1 MFAKSAERGQWW
13 AVYVVV
19 GIVLGV
25 LLEIAAA
32 TIPFWSYNPWW
43 LVFVVVILAFGL
55 SPATLARWLWKQ
67 SLVVLFAVGS
77 VLAFLIEGL
86 SAVIPGYGWSFA
98 PGFPL
103 GIRAAFWRAV
113 VLGLGGGLFI
123 LVAHTI
129 THWIFVS
136 IKKPNRDKACYE
148 KYRPD
153 HVKIEDIPDPF
164 CELRKQLDSDPA
176 KRQAADEFYNQLNP
190 EGKKMLLSVD
200 GGGAKGY
207 ITLHCLAKLE
217 ELTGRKCFEM
227 FDFFAGTSTGSLI
240 AAGMASGMSA
250 HKLRLVYRCKI
261 PMVLQDRAPVMSI
274 LTYLLRP
281 NDPAK
286 TAARELLDK
295 IKLLP
300 RNKLRFMYRYDKLW
314 GLIEQVLS
322 DGKGKLTTMGEIPK
336 HLLITVKDVTRSE
349 TIFAVN
355 CGPGTKA
362 YADLPVAYAVMGS
375 AAVPIILQPLL
386 NWVDGG
392 VGTYQNPC
400 YRATFVATQVV
411 AGQTNYGRPSSSDE
425 SVTYEKRYSPEN
437 TIHFSFGTGVR
448 RNALT
453 GKEAMS
459 KKAHGWILYVISE
472 GQEDGSDDQ
481 VRMTQEHFARDA
493 GLDFRRFQIVLDPEI
508 LAEPVAQGGLG
519 MEHLKPKDEEIE
531 HIKPKDEEVEHIKRQ
546 IEKLEMD
553 AHTVKELE
561 ILEML
566 GKAWAEA
573 LASDPDGKGIGFT
586 RPQYPYVDFI
596 NDPNHPDAKRVYFP
610 PATPPQLLPSYLI
623 RHLPG
628 DKCSGLRKYRSKRLP
643 RLTDGGDPPKP
654 GYITR
659 CKEKIRKAIAK
670 IKAAGSA

>member
-1 MFAKSAERGQWW
+1 M
-13 AVYVVV
+13 
-19 GIVLGV
+19 

-67 SLVVLFAVGS
+67 SLVVLFVAGS
-77 VLAFLIEGL
+77 ALAFLVEGL
-86 SAVIPGYGWSFA
+86 SAVIPGYGWSFV

-103 GIRAAFWRAV
+103 GVGNAFWRTV

-123 LVAHTI
+123 LATHTI
-129 THWIFVS
+129 THWIFIS
-136 IKKPNRDKACYE
+136 ITKPNKDKACYE

-153 HVKIEDIPDPF
+153 SVKIVDIPDPF
-164 CELRKQLDSDPA
+164 DELEKELERDPA
-176 KRQAADEFYNQLNP
+176 KRQAADEFYSQLNP

-217 ELTGRKCFEM
+217 ELTGRKCSEI

-240 AAGMASGMSA
+240 AAGIASGMSA

-286 TAARELLDK
+286 TAARELFDK

-300 RNKLRFMYRYDKLW
+300 RNGLRFMYKYDRLW

-322 DGKGKLTTMGEIPK
+322 DGNGKLTTMGEIPK

-355 CGPGTKA
+355 CGPGRKA

-400 YRATFVATQVV
+400 YRATFVATQIVT
-411 AGQTNYGRPSSSDE
+411 GQTNYGRPPPSDE
-425 SVTYEKRYSPEN
+425 SVTYDESFSPEN

-453 GKEAMS
+453 GEEAMR
-459 KKAHGWILYVISE
+459 KKAHNWLLYVVSE

-493 GLDFRRFQIVLDPEI
+493 GLDFRRFQIVLDTKI

-519 MEHLKPKDEEIE
+519 MDRLKETDEEA
-531 HIKPKDEEVEHIKRQ
+531 EHIKRQ

-596 NDPNHPDAKRVYFP
+596 KDPDHPAAERVYFP

-623 RHLPG
+623 KHLPG

-659 CKEKIRKAIAK
+659 CKKRIGKAIAEMQAK
-670 IKAAGSA
+670 ESQA